1 MVCVLQRDIMVM
13 DVGCDLASTLC
24 KHDLK
29 KGDLFILR
37 LARAR
42 RLMRGGICT
51 EQVMCLGGVGSI
63 CYCLLWLDA

>member
-37 LARAR
+37 LARA
-42 RLMRGGICT
+42 LT
-51 EQVMCLGGVGSI
+51 A
-63 CYCLLWLDA
+63 DAGRYLYRAGNVSWRCG